1 MIRIKIQLP
10 NELYDKIIYFEKEY
24 YTPRFEIIRRALRD
38 YTDNFPFECY
48 EEEEDLSDYHLLKFS
63 ELSVRYKHDK

>member
-24 YTPRFEIIRRALRD
+24 YTPRLKSSEGLSEIIR
-38 YTDNFPFECY
+38 TIFP
-48 EEEEDLSDYHLLKFS
+48 LNAMKK
-63 ELSVRYKHDK
+63 RKIYKTIIVKVF